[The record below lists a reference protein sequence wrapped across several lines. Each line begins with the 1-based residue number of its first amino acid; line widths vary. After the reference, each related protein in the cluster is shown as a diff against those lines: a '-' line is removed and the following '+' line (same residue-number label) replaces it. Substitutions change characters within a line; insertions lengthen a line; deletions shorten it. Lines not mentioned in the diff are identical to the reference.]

1 MKIVCLEAN
10 CLGDD
15 VDLSCLEEFGDVTIY
30 GSTTVKETP
39 DRVKEAEVIVVNKV
53 PMNESTLSQAKN
65 LKVIC
70 VTATGTNI
78 IDTEYTNAHGITVMN
93 VKGYSTD
100 AVIQHT
106 FAVLFYVYENLHY
119 YDTYVKSGEYVK
131 SDIFSHFD
139 KKFFELKGKTW
150 GIIGLGEIGRGV
162 ARVAEA
168 FGCTIIYYSTSGKNN
183 NSTYTRVSLDEL
195 LAQSDIV
202 SIHAPLNEQTKNL
215 ICTEELHKM
224 KKTAVIMNLGRGT
237 IINESDLAD
246 ALEQDVIAGAALD
259 VLSQEPMAA
268 DNPLLR
274 IKDSTKLIIT
284 PHIAWAPVETRKRV
298 VEEVCLNM
306 RAYLAGEE
314 RNVVKA

>member
-15 VDLSCLEEFGDVTIY
+15 VDLSCLEEFGEVTVY
-30 GSTTVKETP
+30 GSSTAKDTIE
-39 DRVKEAEVIVVNKV
+39 RVKDAEVIVVNKV
-53 PMNESTLSQAKN
+53 PMNANTLAEAKN

-78 IDTEYTNAHGITVMN
+78 IDTEYTNARGITVMN

-100 AVIQHT
+100 AVVQHT
-106 FAVLFYVYENLHY
+106 FALLFYVYEKLSY
-119 YDTYVKSGEYVK
+119 YDNFVKSGNYVK
-131 SDIFSHFD
+131 NDIFSHFD

-162 ARVAEA
+162 AKIAEA
-168 FGCTIIYYSTSGKNN
+168 FGCNIIYYSTSGKNYN
-183 NSTYTRVSLDEL
+183 QDYTLVTLDEL
-195 LAQSDIV
+195 LSQSDIV
-202 SIHAPLNEQTKNL
+202 SIHAPLNEQTIDL
-215 ICTEELHKM
+215 IRAEELNKM
-224 KKTAVIMNLGRGT
+224 KDTAVLMNLGRGS
-237 IINESDLAD
+237 IVNEADLAD
-246 ALEQDVIAGAALD
+246 ALENDKIAAAALD
-259 VLSQEPMAA
+259 VLSKEPMAA

-284 PHIAWAPVETRKRV
+284 PHIAWAPVETRRRV

-306 RAYLAGEE
+306 RAYLSGNE
-314 RNVVKA
+314 RNVVK